1 MTRAKSVRR
10 GRPPINADARRE
22 ELLDAAERVIAR
34 GVVEPSISDIAAEAG
49 YARTVVYAAFPNLT
63 AVAYALTIRH
73 STRLIREIDGV
84 LMQALPIQQ
93 LLGGTIEVFCKFVE
107 ANPYLYPLLMQTWV
121 GPNEATSRPLFS
133 GVVDWATQVMVV
145 ILTAADAD
153 VSLARPW
160 ASAIVGAALLT
171 AEDWND
177 RRDRSRDDLVEAV
190 LGLFMPAM
198 AAVGADHLVGP
209 VVARLDS

>member
-10 GRPPINADARRE
+10 GRPPIDADARRE

-49 YARTVVYAAFPNLT
+49 YARTVVYAAFPNLA

-73 STRLIREIDGV
+73 STRLISETDEMLAQPLPLAELLRGVID
-84 LMQALPIQQ
+84 I
-93 LLGGTIEVFCKFVE
+93 FCTFVE
-107 ANPYLYPLLMQTWV
+107 SHPHLYPLLMQTWV
-121 GPNEATSRPLFS
+121 SPDETKSRPLFS
-133 GVVDWATQVMVV
+133 WIVDWVTDVVASALATVG
-145 ILTAADAD
+145 AD

-160 ASAIVGAALLT
+160 GSAFAGAVLLA

-177 RRDRSRDDLVEAV
+177 RRDRSRAELVDA
-190 LGLFMPAM
+190 LLALLMPGL
-198 AAVGADHLVGP
+198 AAVGADRMVGP
-209 VVARLDS
+209 VTARRD